1 MDLSQFSLEGKTA
14 LITGGSRGIGEAT
27 ALAFAKAGA
36 DVAITARKQED
47 LDEVAKKI
55 QAEGRKALAVSAHVG
70 RMDQIQKL
78 VETVMEKFGKI
89 DILVNN
95 AGTSFNAPAIDISEK
110 AWDSVLNLNLKGLF
124 FLSQAV
130 AQKMKDLGG
139 CNIINI
145 SSVAGLKV
153 QDFTPH
159 YSISKAAVIMVT
171 KVFAKEWAAYN
182 IRANCIAPGPIQTKL
197 YDAIFEP
204 LPEDQR
210 EKAKGMAAQH
220 VPLKRAGLPREI
232 ADAILFLASDAS
244 SYVTGQTFAVDGGM
258 TC

>member
-1 MDLSQFSLEGKTA
+1 MNLSQFSLEGKVA
-14 LITGGSRGIGEAT
+14 LITGGSRGIGEET
-27 ALAFAKAGA
+27 AIRFAKAGA
-36 DVAITARKQED
+36 NVAITSRKQED

-55 QAEGRKALAVSAHVG
+55 VAEGREAFPVAAHVG
-70 RMDQIQKL
+70 RIDQIQLL
-78 VETVMEKFGKI
+78 VNTVMDKFGRI

-110 AWDSVLNLNLKGLF
+110 AWDSVMNLNLKGLF

-153 QDFTPH
+153 QQHTPH

-171 KVFAKEWAAYN
+171 KVLAKEWAEYN

-197 YDAIFEP
+197 YDAIFAV
-204 LPEDQR
+204 LPEDQQQN
-210 EKAKGMAAQH
+210 AKDMAAQN

-232 ADAILFLASDAS
+232 ADSILFLASEAS
-244 SYVTGQTFAVDGGM
+244 SYVTGQTFAVDGGL